1 MRKIAYLFF
10 LILGLT
16 FVASCSDEETYADQ
30 VKRERKAIQKYIAD
44 SAVTVLS
51 EDEFAANNYTTD
63 VSNNEWVL
71 FESSGVYMQ
80 IVREGTGK
88 KLQDGE
94 TATVLCRYTERNL
107 LTDTITASNL
117 NALYSYM
124 VDKMSVTDNSGTFTA
139 YFVSGSSSLM
149 RIYSSTS
156 TAVPEGWL
164 LPLSYVNLGRQSTE
178 NGEIAKVR
186 IIVPHDMGH
195 STATYNV
202 TPNLYDITYERG
214 R

>member
-1 MRKIAYLFF
+1 M
-10 LILGLT
+10 LGLV

-30 VKRERKAIQKYIAD
+30 VDRERKAINKYIAD
-44 SAVTVLS
+44 SAVTVIS

-63 VSNNEWVL
+63 TAKNEWVL

-80 IVREGTGK
+80 IVRKGTGEQLK
-88 KLQDGE
+88 DGE

-107 LTDTITASNL
+107 LTDSITASNM
-117 NALYSYM
+117 NAYYAGM
-124 VDKMSVTDNSGTFTA
+124 VDKMSVTDNSGSFTG

-149 RIYSSTS
+149 NIYQSSS

-164 LPLSYVNLGRQSTE
+164 LPLSYIKLGRQSTE
-178 NGEIAKVR
+178 EGEIAKVR
-186 IIVPHDMGH
+186 LIVPHEMGYT
-195 STATYNV
+195 SAIYNV
-202 TPNLYDITYERG
+202 TPCLYDITYERG